1 MKNKKIPMRS
11 CVVTREKLP
20 KGELLRIVR
29 TTDGTIVADETGK
42 INGRGAY
49 IKKDSEVLLLA
60 KKNKAL
66 ERALETTI
74 DDSVYDGCCTP
85 LTEEEMENRIN
96 NINPLTAVSVADDW
110 THLANYSENK
120 NIWDD
125 PEALAQLFE
134 ETYFGHKG
142 A

>member
-49 IKKDSEVLLLA
+49 IKKDTEVLLLA

-74 DDSVYDGCCTP
+74 DDSVYDEI
-85 LTEEEMENRIN
+85 LNIIN
-96 NINPLTAVSVADDW
+96 N
-110 THLANYSENK
+110 
-120 NIWDD
+120 
-125 PEALAQLFE
+125 
-134 ETYFGHKG
+134 
-142 A
+142 